1 MISITYS
8 LRDKNA
14 KKKSTIRVS
23 VSYAGNRI
31 LFCPGFS
38 VEPDKWDNNIGAPKK
53 IKGCLETKNIT
64 IKLKELDLLLTRLYD
79 DLSIKESQEVSPII
93 LKQKILSSIHPK
105 EFTEENTTETTMI
118 ELIEIFIKDC
128 ESGKRLKKGRVKLQ
142 SATIQTYTTT
152 LGHFK
157 SFQSKYKRKLLV
169 SGFNQKM
176 HDDFLEYLEL
186 EVEDFSKN
194 SVSKNISNLRQI
206 ILYAIK
212 LKLLPSSIM
221 IDVVFETGRE
231 ESDNIYLNEEE
242 IQLLWNLTD
251 FKNKGEQEVRDLFVL
266 GCYTGLRFS
275 NYSSI
280 DLNFLKDDIYTTYQV
295 KTKDKISIPI
305 HQNVQRIIDKYKGNL
320 PVCPTNQEF
329 NRTLKD
335 LGQRIPEFNVPFEKL
350 ITRGREKI
358 IEVKQKFSL
367 IQSHTARRSFC
378 TNMYIMG
385 IPIPTIMAISG
396 HKTEKNFK
404 KYIKASGVEHAH
416 IMKGY
421 WDKSYFKNDEKK

>member
-1 MISITYS
+1 MISVKFS
-8 LRDKNA
+8 LRDKHA
-14 KKKSTIRVS
+14 KQKSTIRTS
-23 VSYAGNRI
+23 VTFNGNRI
-31 LFCPGFS
+31 VFCPGYS
-38 VEPDKWDNNIGAPKK
+38 ICPDKWDNKIGAPKK
-53 IKGCLETKNIT
+53 IKGCIEIKNIT

-79 DLSIKESQEVSPII
+79 DLSIKETQEVSPIV

-105 EFTEENTTETTMI
+105 EFTEENSTGTTMV
-118 ELIEIFIKDC
+118 ELIEIFIRDC
-128 ESGKRLKKGRVKLQ
+128 ESGKRLKKGRIKLEP
-142 SATIQTYTTT
+142 ATIQTYKTT

-186 EVEDFSKN
+186 EVEEFSKN
-194 SVSKNISNLRQI
+194 SASKNISNLRQV

-231 ESDNIYLNEEE
+231 ESDNIYLNEHE

-275 NYSSI
+275 NYSTI
-280 DLNFLKDDIYTTYQV
+280 DLSYLKDNIYTTYQI

-305 HQNVQRIIDKYKGNL
+305 HPNVQRIIDKYNGNL
-320 PVCPTNQEF
+320 PVSPTNQEF

-358 IEVKQKFSL
+358 IEVKQKWEM
-367 IQSHTARRSFC
+367 IQSHSARRSFC

-385 IPIPTIMAISG
+385 VPIPTIMAISG
-396 HKTEKNFK
+396 HRSEKNFK
-404 KYIKASGVEHAH
+404 KYIKASGVEHAQ
-416 IMKGY
+416 IMKSF
-421 WDKSYFKNDEKK
+421 WDKKLSENE